1 MELFA
6 GLDVSLEAT
15 SICVM
20 NRDGTIVAES
30 KALSDGEAIIRALS
44 PHRERLALV
53 GLEAGPLSEWLHR
66 AIAASG
72 IEVVLMETRQ
82 VHAALS
88 AMVVKSDRNDARGLA
103 HLLRTGFFR
112 PVHVKT
118 MDARESRALL
128 TARKLLVE
136 KACAIELSIRGIL
149 RGFGLKVGKIGR
161 VGFEA
166 RVAELVAGHAILR
179 ELMHSLLD
187 ARSALRGEVAKLE
200 RRLREIVREDDV
212 CRRFMTVPG
221 VGAVT
226 ALTVRAAIDDPSRF
240 RSSKLVGAHFGLTPR
255 RYQSGE
261 TNLSG
266 GISRAGDASA
276 RAALFDA
283 ANVMLSRVKRWSA
296 LKAWAVRVAM
306 RRGGG
311 RARVA
316 LARKL
321 AVILHRMWVDGT
333 DFDYGCQPA

>member
-1 MELFA
+1 M
-6 GLDVSLEAT
+6 
-15 SICVM
+15 I
-20 NRDGTIVAES
+20 
-30 KALSDGEAIIRALS
+30 
-44 PHRERLALV
+44 
-53 GLEAGPLSEWLHR
+53 
-66 AIAASG
+66 
-72 IEVVLMETRQ
+72 
-82 VHAALS
+82 
-88 AMVVKSDRNDARGLA
+88 VKSDRNDARGLA

-166 RVAELVAGHAILR
+166 RVAELAAGHVILR

-187 ARSALRGEVAKLE
+187 ARSALRGEVARLE
-200 RRLREIVREDDV
+200 RRLREIVRDDDV

-261 TNLSG
+261 TNISG
-266 GISRAGDASA
+266 GISRAGDAGG

-283 ANVMLSRVKRWSA
+283 NVILSRVKRWSA
-296 LKAWAVRVAM
+296 LKAWAVRVAK

-321 AVILHRMWVDGT
+321 AVIFHRMWIDGT
-333 DFDYGCQPA
+333 DFDYGRQPA

>member
-1 MELFA
+1 M
-6 GLDVSLEAT
+6 
-15 SICVM
+15 
-20 NRDGTIVAES
+20 
-30 KALSDGEAIIRALS
+30 
-44 PHRERLALV
+44 
-53 GLEAGPLSEWLHR
+53 
-66 AIAASG
+66 
-72 IEVVLMETRQ
+72 
-82 VHAALS
+82 
-88 AMVVKSDRNDARGLA
+88 A

-166 RVAELVAGHAILR
+166 RVAELVTGHAILR

-187 ARSALRGEVAKLE
+187 ARSALRAEVAKLE
-200 RRLREIVREDDV
+200 RRLREIVRDDAV

-261 TNLSG
+261 TDISG

-283 ANVMLSRVKRWSA
+283 ANVMFSRVKRWSA

-333 DFDYGCQPA
+333 DFEYGCQPV

>member
-1 MELFA
+1 
-6 GLDVSLEAT
+6 
-15 SICVM
+15 
-20 NRDGTIVAES
+20 
-30 KALSDGEAIIRALS
+30 
-44 PHRERLALV
+44 
-53 GLEAGPLSEWLHR
+53 
-66 AIAASG
+66 
-72 IEVVLMETRQ
+72 
-82 VHAALS
+82 
-88 AMVVKSDRNDARGLA
+88 
-103 HLLRTGFFR
+103 
-112 PVHVKT
+112 

-136 KACAIELSIRGIL
+136 KTCAIELSIRGTL

-166 RVAELVAGHAILR
+166 HVAELAAGHAVLR
-179 ELMHSLLD
+179 EFMHSLLD
-187 ARSALRGEVAKLE
+187 ARSALRGEVARLE
-200 RRLREIVREDDV
+200 RRLREIVRDAM

-226 ALTVRAAIDDPSRF
+226 ALTVRAGIDDPSRF

-255 RYQSGE
+255 RYRSGE
-261 TNLSG
+261 TDISG

-276 RAALFDA
+276 RAGLFDA

-306 RRGGG
+306 RRGGC

-321 AVILHRMWVDGT
+321 GVIPHRMWVDGT
-333 DFDYGCQPA
+333 DFDYGHQPA

>member
-1 MELFA
+1 MDLFA
-6 GLDVSLEAT
+6 GLDVSLQST

-20 NRDGTIVAES
+20 DREGAIVAEL
-30 KALSDGEAIIRALS
+30 KALSDGGAICQALA
-44 PHRERLALV
+44 PHRSRLALV

-66 AIAASG
+66 ELAASG
-72 IEVVLMETRQ
+72 LEVVLMETRQ

-88 AMVVKSDRNDARGLA
+88 AMIVKSDRNDARGLA

-149 RGFGLKVGKIGR
+149 RGFGLKVGQVGR

-166 RVAELVAGHAILR
+166 RVAELAAGHAVLR
-179 ELMHSLLD
+179 ELMGSLLD
-187 ARSALRGEVAKLE
+187 ARSALRGEVALLE
-200 RRLREIVREDDV
+200 RRLREIVRQDDV

-226 ALTVRAAIDDPSRF
+226 ALTVRAAIDDPARF

-261 TNLSG
+261 TDITG

-333 DFDYGCQPA
+333 DFNYGKQPA